1 MADNHIPN
9 ERRLYEYKSVYTNTD
24 NTIDNT
30 VDDKIMEN
38 LHQPLII
45 DGVDVSGCEFRF
57 CTYGCDCMSSNRETK
72 VLTESAHCS
81 DNHNCYYK
89 QLKRKEQVGK
99 NAQSELIEA
108 NKQVIYLAKQLDQL
122 QKSNE
127 ELQTEN
133 ERLKK
138 QVCGLRP
145 ELKCLIDDTCCK
157 YNIEV
162 KTYHEKIV
170 EIIHHLNMYDQTL
183 ADIKEIAKNM
193 NKECFYNDFSCDG
206 CDMINGCT
214 YQGKINT
221 LQKIREVKE

>member
-1 MADNHIPN
+1 
-9 ERRLYEYKSVYTNTD
+9 
-24 NTIDNT
+24 
-30 VDDKIMEN
+30 MEN
-38 LHQPLII
+38 KQMKCIKGKSCLHC
-45 DGVDVSGCEFRF
+45 GSNYCRFVDE
-57 CTYGCDCMSSNRETK
+57 
-72 VLTESAHCS
+72 
-81 DNHNCYYK
+81 
-89 QLKRKEQVGK
+89 
-99 NAQSELIEA
+99 
-108 NKQVIYLAKQLDQL
+108 LDQL

-133 ERLKK
+133 EKLKK
-138 QVCGLRP
+138 QVCGVRP
-145 ELKCLIDDTCCK
+145 ELKGLIDDTCCK